1 MRFPGFSGEEG
12 ESEGELSAIDVFPDS
27 ESELS
32 QRSDLDGELSILTHI
47 ALAIFH
53 DQYLYC
59 AYICACVCASQAVF
73 ILAKKNKK
81 YKEKNGCVSSCFY

>member
-32 QRSDLDGELSILTHI
+32 QRSDLDGERLTHI

-53 DQYLYC
+53 DQYIYC
-59 AYICACVCASQAVF
+59 AYIHVHVYVKFQA
-73 ILAKKNKK
+73 N
-81 YKEKNGCVSSCFY
+81 S

>member
-32 QRSDLDGELSILTHI
+32 QRSDLDGELDFDTHCTGN
-47 ALAIFH
+47 LP
-53 DQYLYC
+53 
-59 AYICACVCASQAVF
+59 
-73 ILAKKNKK
+73 
-81 YKEKNGCVSSCFY
+81 